1 MSQYMPYGGF
11 KWVEPTLDG
20 LDAMTETSDVGRLYE
35 VDITYPK
42 ALHNKHNELP
52 FLPHNDIPSGS
63 KISKLMATLKN
74 KTRYIIHY
82 RNLKQAIAN
91 GLIVEKVYINLF
103 LFFVIR
109 FLYYIFINRFIE
121 CWSSNSH
128 HGYQSTSI

>member
-1 MSQYMPYGGF
+1 MPYGGF

-20 LDAMTETSDVGRLYE
+20 LDMMTETSDVGRLYE

-42 ALHNKHNELP
+42 ALHNIHNELP
-52 FLPHNDIPSGS
+52 FLPHNDIPLGS

-74 KTRYIIHY
+74 RTRYIIHY

-91 GLIVEKVYINLF
+91 GLIVEKVNINIF
-103 LFFVIR
+103 LCFVIQ
-109 FLYYIFINRFIE
+109 FVYCIFINRFIE
-121 CWSSNSH
+121 YWSSISH